1 MKNLYALLI
10 GIFFSIIIV
19 KGEIISWFRIQEM
32 FLFQDI
38 HMYGVIGSAIAVG
51 AISILLIKKFNIKD
65 ITGKPIEIK
74 LKPKRYTANFVGG
87 SIFGWLGAYGCLSRT
102 PICTC
107 WIWAHHHAGCHF
119 VCSFR
124 CLHLWINSH
133 QNSPLSD

>member
-87 SIFGWLGAYGCLSRT
+87 SIFGLGWALTGACPGPLYAHVGYGHTIMLVAILFAVLGVYIYGLIHT
-102 PICTC
+102 KI
-107 WIWAHHHAGCHF
+107 AH
-119 VCSFR
+119 
-124 CLHLWINSH
+124 
-133 QNSPLSD
+133 